1 MALFEGERMIKR
13 ESRPTNREGARDWM
27 LSQVVSIARQWQV
40 EAPFERCGI
49 GFGGPVDFG
58 EQRMAFST
66 HVGGWN
72 NFRLSEFLSRELGVP
87 ALMDNDANAGAL
99 AEATFGAG
107 KGHSPL
113 FYMTLSTGIGGGI
126 LLSPILALHFGIPI
140 RQAIGTSL
148 VAVITTSAASSSV
161 HLQRHTTDIRLGMTL
176 ELATAFGAA
185 VTAYLVGYFNRNAL
199 EGIFAGFLLYSSVT
213 ILLRRGKVKDQEEAP
228 ANNNGET
235 VIPPYEPQ
243 RYPLGLAASLVAGG
257 LSGLLG
263 IGGGP
268 IKVPVMYIFMNVPL
282 MVATATSNFM
292 IGVTA
297 AASAVVYYRR
307 GDILVEI
314 AAPLAVGVF
323 LGSLLGARLAPR
335 IQTKF
340 VVYLLVGIMLYLAG
354 HLCVHLFMG
363 VAT

>member
-1 MALFEGERMIKR
+1 
-13 ESRPTNREGARDWM
+13 M
-27 LSQVVSIARQWQV
+27 LSALLLVM
-40 EAPFERCGI
+40 
-49 GFGGPVDFG
+49 GFFAG
-58 EQRMAFST
+58 
-66 HVGGWN
+66 
-72 NFRLSEFLSRELGVP
+72 LL
-87 ALMDNDANAGAL
+87 GAL
-99 AEATFGAG
+99 
-107 KGHSPL
+107 
-113 FYMTLSTGIGGGI
+113 TGIGGGV
-126 LLSPILALHFGIPI
+126 LLTPILALHFGIPI

-176 ELATAFGAA
+176 ELATALGAA
-185 VTAYLVGYFNRNAL
+185 VTAYLVGYFNRNLL
-199 EGIFAGFLLYSSVT
+199 EGLFAGFLLYSSIT
-213 ILLRRGKVKDQEEAP
+213 ILVSGGKVKDKEAAP
-228 ANNNGET
+228 ANNTGEI

-268 IKVPVMYIFMNVPL
+268 IKVPVMFIFMKVPL

-297 AASAVVYYRR
+297 AASAIVYYRR

-335 IQTKF
+335 IQTKY
-340 VVYLLVGIMLYLAG
+340 VVYLLVAIMLYLAG
-354 HLCVHLFMG
+354 HLCVHLLSG
-363 VAT
+363 GSAA

>member
-1 MALFEGERMIKR
+1 MQSVL
-13 ESRPTNREGARDWM
+13 
-27 LSQVVSIARQWQV
+27 LLVL
-40 EAPFERCGI
+40 
-49 GFGGPVDFG
+49 GFFAG
-58 EQRMAFST
+58 
-66 HVGGWN
+66 
-72 NFRLSEFLSRELGVP
+72 LL
-87 ALMDNDANAGAL
+87 GAL
-99 AEATFGAG
+99 
-107 KGHSPL
+107 
-113 FYMTLSTGIGGGI
+113 TGIGGGV
-126 LLSPILALHFGIPI
+126 LLTPILALHFGIPI

-148 VAVITTSAASSSV
+148 IAVITTSAASSSV

-185 VTAYLVGYFNRNAL
+185 VTAYVVGYFNRSIL
-199 EGIFAGFLLYSSVT
+199 EGLFAGFLLYSSIT
-213 ILLRRGKVKDQEEAP
+213 ILVRGGKVKDEEAP
-228 ANNNGET
+228 SYNDKGET
-235 VIPPYEPQ
+235 VIPPYEPR

-297 AASAVVYYRR
+297 AASAIVYYRR
-307 GDILVEI
+307 GDILVEV
-314 AAPLAVGVF
+314 AAPLAVGVY

-335 IQTKF
+335 VHTKY

-354 HLCVHLFMG
+354 RLCVHLFTG
-363 VAT
+363 GTA

>member
-1 MALFEGERMIKR
+1 MVTVLLVILGFFAG
-13 ESRPTNREGARDWM
+13 M
-27 LSQVVSIARQWQV
+27 L
-40 EAPFERCGI
+40 
-49 GFGGPVDFG
+49 
-58 EQRMAFST
+58 
-66 HVGGWN
+66 
-72 NFRLSEFLSRELGVP
+72 
-87 ALMDNDANAGAL
+87 GAL
-99 AEATFGAG
+99 
-107 KGHSPL
+107 
-113 FYMTLSTGIGGGI
+113 TGIGGGV
-126 LLSPILALHFGIPI
+126 LLTPILALHFGIPI

-185 VTAYLVGYFNRNAL
+185 VMAYLVGYFNRNAL
-199 EGIFAGFLLYSSVT
+199 EGLFAAFLLYSAIT
-213 ILLRRGKVKDQEEAP
+213 ILGKGGRFRTEDEVP
-228 ANNNGET
+228 PSVNGE
-235 VIPPYEPQ
+235 IPPYEPQ
-243 RYPLGLAASLVAGG
+243 RYPLGLSASLVAGA

-297 AASAVVYYRR
+297 AASAIVYYRR
-307 GDILVEI
+307 GDILVED

-335 IQTKF
+335 VHTKI
-340 VVYLLVGIMLYLAG
+340 VVYLLVAIMFYLSG
-354 HLCVHLFMG
+354 HLLIHLSRG
-363 VAT
+363 GL